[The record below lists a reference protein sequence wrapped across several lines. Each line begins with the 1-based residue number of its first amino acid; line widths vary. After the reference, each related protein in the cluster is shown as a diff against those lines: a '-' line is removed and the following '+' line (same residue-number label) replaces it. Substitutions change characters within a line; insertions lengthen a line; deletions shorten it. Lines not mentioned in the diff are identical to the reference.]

1 MVTFHEA
8 YLDVKVG
15 YMCDDEIRHISI
27 IKACP
32 RVR

>member
-1 MVTFHEA
+1 MVAFYEA
-8 YLDVKVG
+8 YLDGKVG

-27 IKACP
+27 IKPCP